1 MKERYMPNN
10 MTLGTLRTIDSWNA
24 TEVKK
29 LDAFLLG
36 LWSAYWNTPGSS
48 KKPYGEKVLKMLGD
62 VLVKISRIVVKS
74 NTFSDCVGPAAKL
87 EFSMR
92 GKLASLMVL
101 PRPVSPEPSL
111 TAVEIATESAATD
124 KAVAATAES
133 LQFPLTFH
141 AGKMKNDLA
150 ARCYAQGIGPA
161 GKVKIKVHNIVDEF
175 AMAEAERVKLAEPKI
190 SGLVQLDQDA
200 DLPEQVKIY
209 FPVGTVGDVIGIHAN
224 RLKITVYVKSEPVTV
239 FLKLEDVEPFVA
251 KPAEKTGQKRKHDEV
266 AVVVEPVPDGFP
278 FAVASPEQALQM
290 MLQVAP
296 IILYSLN
303 SKVKHVRMLRD
314 PDRCFVAVALAA
326 KTLTLIPFSTDIV
339 TKKDNKKKN
348 KATEQVSIR
357 MTIEGV
363 DFKKTA
369 VKFWVNPFDVSGEEN
384 LESNPP
390 VYAAVSPF
398 WFLRGIDRDPAPGGK
413 EVRLIET
420 THAVDCNLALS
431 ATGLLKPLGGR
442 KVKIVMHVPVYT
454 NAEALTPGDMV
465 FRPSNDKDPE
475 KQDDEDTN
483 TVEG

>member
-1 MKERYMPNN
+1 MR
-10 MTLGTLRTIDSWNA
+10 
-24 TEVKK
+24 KK
-29 LDAFLLG
+29 LAPVMDL
-36 LWSAYWNTPGSS
+36 T
-48 KKPYGEKVLKMLGD
+48 
-62 VLVKISRIVVKS
+62 
-74 NTFSDCVGPAAKL
+74 
-87 EFSMR
+87 
-92 GKLASLMVL
+92 
-101 PRPVSPEPSL
+101 RPVSQEPSR
-111 TAVEIATESAATD
+111 TAVEIATELAATD
-124 KAVAATAES
+124 LAVAATAES
-133 LQFPLTFH
+133 LQFPLTFN
-141 AGKMKNDLA
+141 AGKIKNDLA
-150 ARCYAQGIGPA
+150 ARCHATGIGPNT
-161 GKVKIKVHNIVDEF
+161 KVKITDPSIVDEL
-175 AMAEAERVKLAEPKI
+175 AMAEAERVKLAKAKI
-190 SGLVQLDQDA
+190 SGLVQLDEDA

-209 FPVGTVGDVIGIHAN
+209 FPVGTVGHVIRIHAN
-224 RLKITVYVKSEPVTV
+224 RLQITILVKSESVTV
-239 FLKLEDVEPFVA
+239 MLKLEDVEPFVA
-251 KPAEKTGQKRKHDEV
+251 EPEKKTGQKRKHDEV
-266 AVVVEPVPDGFP
+266 AAVVEPVPDGFP
-278 FAVASPEQALQM
+278 FAVASPEQSLQI

-431 ATGLLKPLGGR
+431 ASGILKALGGP

-454 NAEALTPGDMV
+454 NAVQLQPGDRV
-465 FRPSNDKDPE
+465 FRPSNDKDPQT
-475 KQDDEDTN
+475 KDADN
-483 TVEG
+483 TDAVEA